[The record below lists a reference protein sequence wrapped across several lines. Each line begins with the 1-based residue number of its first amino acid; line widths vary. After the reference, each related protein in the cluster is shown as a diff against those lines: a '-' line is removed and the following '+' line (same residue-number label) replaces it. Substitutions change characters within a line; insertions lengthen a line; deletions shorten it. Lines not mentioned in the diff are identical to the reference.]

1 MYASP
6 IAKTTAQGYQL
17 HIVEAR
23 LPIAASTTCLEVIA
37 IHVQVHL

>member
-1 MYASP
+1 MYVSP

-23 LPIAASTTCLEVIA
+23 FPIAASTTCLEVIA
-37 IHVQVHL
+37 MQVQVQL